1 MKLKHYLPVLR
12 EKPRAAKNA
21 LVVRKLPEVYQQLRL
36 LLCQRN
42 AEGYK
47 EFNKI
52 LLLNM
57 DFSFEDVLK
66 AIEESFTSGYVSYE
80 YIRQILLKKQYT
92 KEPQLSG
99 ITLLKLPTL
108 DIPVESPAKF
118 NSLMGGI
125 PA

>member
-1 MKLKHYLPVLR
+1 
-12 EKPRAAKNA
+12 
-21 LVVRKLPEVYQQLRL
+21 
-36 LLCQRN
+36 
-42 AEGYK
+42 
-47 EFNKI
+47 
-52 LLLNM
+52 M